1 MVLYI
6 VLTVLLLSLSFYE
19 LFCNPPAI
27 RKRYLFYSISFILWI
42 VSFLRWDVGTDWDAY
57 LGIYEDCNYITWY
70 EPGFIFLNRIV
81 KNSVDEYTVLLAVLG
96 GVLFL
101 FQTKAIQS
109 LSLFPLTTLFI
120 LLGTNLCNIFF
131 VRQSVATAIILYSVV
146 QIEQRN
152 LWKYL
157 LLIAVA
163 TSIHAAS
170 LAFLPAYWIYHCKF
184 TIKQI
189 LLAFGISIVLGS
201 AGGAF
206 IWGGVGDILGGIY
219 SHKIEGYMAQGEEA
233 TFNAG
238 MDAGMLYIRSLGGK
252 IISIALFILLIGNK
266 YKEKTNGMLNLFIFS
281 AVLLPITI
289 SVSPTLGR
297 VLSPYVQSQIFL
309 MTYSVASMRRIP
321 NRLLV
326 FIILIVMTV
335 VRLYLKLF
343 VDYNGEV
350 YLPFKTIF
358 QFLM

>member
-131 VRQSVATAIILYSVV
+131 VRQSVATAIILYSVI

-152 LWKYL
+152 LWKFL

-170 LAFLPAYWIYHCKF
+170 ISFLPAYWIYHRRFTFKQIVLAF
-184 TIKQI
+184 TI
-189 LLAFGISIVLGS
+189 SVVLGS
-201 AGGAF
+201 AGGTF
-206 IWGGVGDILGGIY
+206 IWGGMGDMLGGIY
-219 SHKIEGYMAQGEEA
+219 AHKIDGYMEQGADA
-233 TFNAG
+233 TFNSG
-238 MDAGMLYIRSLGGK
+238 MDATTLYIRNIGGK
-252 IISIALFILLIGNK
+252 LISLIVFLLLIGDR
-266 YKEKTNGMLNLFIFS
+266 YKEKTRGMLNLFVFAIIM
-281 AVLLPITI
+281 LPITI
-289 SVSPTLGR
+289 SVSPSLGR
-297 VLSPYVQSQIFL
+297 MWTPYVQLQIFL
-309 MTYSVASMRRIP
+309 MTYAVSSPRRLSNKMIFFTILVA
-321 NRLLV
+321 
-326 FIILIVMTV
+326 MTL
-335 VRLYLKLF
+335 VRLYMKLF
-343 VDYNGEV
+343 VDYDGEAF
-350 YLPFKTIF
+350 LPFETILKF
-358 QFLM
+358 I